1 MYLDSFFLEFF
12 EEAQMLKDYKNQGK
26 KAIDSEI
33 SVPLV
38 KFPGISGDECVKIH
52 DLAVELL
59 RVARDENNSNEVAI
73 TYLMGYN
80 GPQDDYQKYRPM
92 VKGDEHGVNIESDP
106 DSYHLVNTTGSI
118 VLVNLH
124 NHPSGSDISIED
136 LMYFIKK
143 QSIRMMVILPND
155 GGLYYIIKDPEK
167 YNRKEAMIKFA
178 DVVSTISP
186 KAYKDGKICL
196 LEMTYEDLT
205 KIAENFIREASALGI
220 DYEYVPSDDYMEEK
234 EGDEKI

>member
-12 EEAQMLKDYKNQGK
+12 EEAQMFKDYKNQGK

-38 KFPGISGDECVKIH
+38 KFPGISSDECVKIH

-59 RVARDENNSNEVAI
+59 RVARDENDSNEVAI
-73 TYLMGYN
+73 TYLLGYN
-80 GPQDDYQKYRPM
+80 GPQDDYRKYRPM

-167 YNRKEAMIKFA
+167 YNRKDAMIKFA

-205 KIAENFIREASALGI
+205 KIAESFIREASALGM

-234 EGDEKI
+234 EEEKI